1 MSAAPDKRRGVLAG
15 RVIPVVATGVVVV
28 GVMVA
33 TLWLVP
39 ETSRD
44 PSRWAIGPDV
54 WTNFQLAHLTI
65 IGAYSA
71 LYDGAGYLAPPALPL
86 VLAPVWELSH
96 LLGLAVGYEKLVP
109 RPSAWYLLGPTTALL
124 CSLELFAADS
134 LAGQFGASRGRRI
147 ALAGFSAI
155 ALWTIVAWGHPEDA
169 IAVGFLLYAVGQG
182 VRERW
187 VRCAWLLAAAFAFQ
201 PLVALAIPVVLGA
214 APLRRLPSIVARIL
228 APTILMLVGPMI
240 VNPTQTMIAL
250 VEQPAIPSLGRP
262 TPWLHLTR
270 PILHEGLRAQ
280 FTGGPPRLIAVLIA
294 LGLGVL
300 VHRRRPD
307 GLTVTW
313 LVACALALRTAF
325 DPVVLPYYTWPA
337 IATAVI
343 VAAAGSPL
351 RLGATFVAGALTT
364 IVSDTDIYAEKL
376 WWWILLALATT
387 MIASSDLGRQRSAIS
402 PAVAVAGSSGAGAA
416 NGGQLWGGTAGEGAA
431 TNRWRAVRPALR

>member
-1 MSAAPDKRRGVLAG
+1 M
-15 RVIPVVATGVVVV
+15 
-28 GVMVA
+28 
-33 TLWLVP
+33 
-39 ETSRD
+39 
-44 PSRWAIGPDV
+44 
-54 WTNFQLAHLTI
+54 
-65 IGAYSA
+65 
-71 LYDGAGYLAPPALPL
+71 
-86 VLAPVWELSH
+86 WELSH

-147 ALAGFSAI
+147 ALAAFSAI

-364 IVSDTDIYAEKL
+364 IVADTDIYAEKL
-376 WWWILLALATT
+376 WWWILLALAIT
-387 MIASSDLGRQRSAIS
+387 MIASSDLGRQRSAIP
-402 PAVAVAGSSGAGAA
+402 PAVAVTGNSGAGAA
-416 NGGQLWGGTAGEGAA
+416 MAGTSRAGAAEEGAA
-431 TNRWRAVRPALR
+431 TNRWRAVRPALQ